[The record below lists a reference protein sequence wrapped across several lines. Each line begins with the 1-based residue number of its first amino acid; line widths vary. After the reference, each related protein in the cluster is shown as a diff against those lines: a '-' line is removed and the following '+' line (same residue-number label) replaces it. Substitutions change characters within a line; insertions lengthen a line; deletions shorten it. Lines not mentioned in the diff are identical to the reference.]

1 MVLLRGATEKKI
13 KGSVSDNHNII
24 VRKTISEHIMA
35 EKTGNQVEK
44 AVSEHNPSCGINR
57 ATEREGY
64 YAAVDI
70 GTTTLSIDIYD
81 HDGNYIGGSAENNA
95 QGKLGSDV
103 MMRLM
108 HVSEGRQEMLHTM
121 IRDQIYQL
129 IKEILTGDK
138 AELSEVYCES
148 EQPGN
153 DRLAQLRKIS
163 VVGNT
168 VMCHLFLN
176 QDTTGLRGV
185 PFHTAYQGS
194 YRLYGKDLGWTDCSD
209 VEVIV
214 LPGIAAHV
222 GADAAAVFMA
232 EQLWQKDRIQ
242 LAIDLGTNAEIL
254 LNCRGQVWVCSAAA
268 GPAFEGKG
276 ISCGCRGGT
285 GAVNSVKLNRANGN
299 ILLNVVPEP
308 VSGKLFP
315 RGICGSG
322 LVDLIAE
329 LLENRLLQSDG
340 YLLSRQEA
348 EEAGISRILAG
359 RLQESNGERRF
370 ILYDP
375 ATDKMTDASG
385 GQARCL
391 YITQQD
397 IRNYQLAKSAIQTGI
412 ALLCQKSDLDVLEIE
427 DCRVAGVFGAFLH
440 LDHAKASGLLPDI
453 PAENVHFVG
462 NAAGRGAAQALFD
475 PDWISCLEKRLQ
487 GIQHVELEEQE
498 DFQSLFLQNMSLSAW
513 VGR

>member
-1 MVLLRGATEKKI
+1 MVLLRGGTEKKI
-13 KGSVSDNHNII
+13 KGHMPDQHTSITGEMDRQQQEAILGNISSD
-24 VRKTISEHIMA
+24 K
-35 EKTGNQVEK
+35 
-44 AVSEHNPSCGINR
+44 INR
-57 ATEREGY
+57 RKEGY

-70 GTTTLSIDIYD
+70 GTTTLSIEVYD
-81 HDGNYIGGSAENNA
+81 QDGKYIGGCAESNA

-108 HVSEGRQEMLHTM
+108 HAAEGRQEILYTM
-121 IRDQIYQL
+121 IQDQVYQL
-129 IKEILTGDK
+129 LRHILTDSVECIEIHGYG
-138 AELSEVYCES
+138 ANSGSIES
-148 EQPGN
+148 KQPG
-153 DRLAQLRKIS
+153 DGGLPYLRKVS

-176 QDTTGLRGV
+176 KDTTGLRGT
-185 PFHTAYQGS
+185 PFRTAYQGS
-194 YRLYGKDLGWTDCSD
+194 YRLSGKDLGWSACPD

-232 EQLWQKDRIQ
+232 EELWQEDRIQ

-254 LNCRGQVWVCSAAA
+254 LNCRGQVWACSAAA

-285 GAVNSVKLNRANGN
+285 GAVNGVKLSRANGN
-299 ILLNVVPEP
+299 ILIDVVPE
-308 VSGKLFP
+308 SADGKLLP

-329 LLENRLLQSDG
+329 LLENRLLQPDG

-348 EEAGISRILAG
+348 EEAGVNPVLAG
-359 RLQESNGERRF
+359 RLEESEGERRF
-370 ILYDP
+370 ILYDLVV
-375 ATDKMTDASG
+375 DKAMNADG
-385 GQARCL
+385 RQVKCL

-397 IRNYQLAKSAIQTGI
+397 IRSFQLAKSAIQTGI
-412 ALLCQKSDLDVLEIE
+412 ALLCQQNGLDVSEIE

-453 PAENVHFVG
+453 PAENIHFVG

-475 PDWISCLEKRLQ
+475 PNWISSLEKRRQ
-487 GIQHVELEEQE
+487 EIRHVELEEQKN
-498 DFQSLFLQNMSLSAW
+498 FQSLFLQNMTLYKWGNDGIAE
-513 VGR
+513 